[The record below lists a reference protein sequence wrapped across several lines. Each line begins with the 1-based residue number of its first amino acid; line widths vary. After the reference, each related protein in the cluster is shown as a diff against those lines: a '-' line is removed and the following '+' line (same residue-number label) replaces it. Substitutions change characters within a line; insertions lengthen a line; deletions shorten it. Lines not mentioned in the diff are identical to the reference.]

1 MKTSFSGDS
10 ENHSHTDNEMGS
22 SVKLVTEKVERVSD
36 TKTADVNQEEYI
48 NIY

>member
-36 TKTADVNQEEYI
+36 DLCFIKKIKIAEI
-48 NIY
+48 L